1 MWRRSPAT
9 PGPSSLKQVNVVR
22 EAWTEQQGYDPRTK
36 PNGPADHW
44 GLSEDSSPKREVR
57 GQAYAP
63 DADVEAHSIDHDREF
78 WDIFEDIRT
87 IGRGN
92 FAKVKEVE
100 HRETGEV
107 FAVKALDKDPDCNAM
122 EDLVREVQILSVLRH
137 PNIIRLYAAY
147 ESPKRLFLVMEY
159 ADGGELMQR
168 LGVGGGTYS
177 EEMVRRLVRTLCS
190 AVGFMHKSNIA
201 HRDLKPENVLLAGDP
216 NNPTVKIVD
225 LGLSRAFENSQM
237 MRTVCGTHK
246 YLAPEMIDCDRGERR
261 GYDKAVDMWGIGML
275 AFIMLY
281 GSNPFTKDASTQSQV
296 HAAISRCDLVF
307 PNSNVT
313 DEAKAFVQRLLCRT
327 PGERMTADQ
336 ALDHDWLTEL
346 DPYDGGVGERSFK
359 TRSQQLVVAETPRAA
374 GAPAAERPVHARLFE
389 WNAQRFLS
397 RAVKSTHRRLSTGA
411 VSEEKSATSSSN
423 SSQPRLEIPARA
435 AAPAAVAAAPSSR
448 FTRRPSKLGVF
459 QSPMGL

>member
-1 MWRRSPAT
+1 MFWRSPK
-9 PGPSSLKQVNVVR
+9 PSSSRAETPKSSSRPSSARDGAAGYWNGR
-22 EAWTEQQGYDPRTK
+22 GSAEATGVSRTY
-36 PNGPADHW
+36 GD
-44 GLSEDSSPKREVR
+44 SE
-57 GQAYAP
+57 
-63 DADVEAHSIDHDREF
+63 VEAQAIDHDREF
-78 WDIFEDIRT
+78 WDVFEDIRT

-216 NNPTVKIVD
+216 DNPTVKIVD

-313 DEAKAFVQRLLCRT
+313 DEAKDFISQLLRRD
-327 PGERMTADQ
+327 PKDRMTADQ
-336 ALDHDWLTEL
+336 ALAHEWLMEL
-346 DPYDGGVGERSFK
+346 DPHDGGVGERSFK
-359 TRSQQLVVAETPRAA
+359 RRTQQLMVDEGKGEQATAKSRLWKWN
-374 GAPAAERPVHARLFE
+374 AERKGKVGS
-389 WNAQRFLS
+389 AQLDDL
-397 RAVKSTHRRLSTGA
+397 AAHV
-411 VSEEKSATSSSN
+411 AT
-423 SSQPRLEIPARA
+423 
-435 AAPAAVAAAPSSR
+435 
-448 FTRRPSKLGVF
+448 LGR
-459 QSPMGL
+459 

>member
-1 MWRRSPAT
+1 MFWRSPK
-9 PGPSSLKQVNVVR
+9 PSSSRAETPKSSSR
-22 EAWTEQQGYDPRTK
+22 PSSARDGAAGYWSGRGTESATGVSRTY
-36 PNGPADHW
+36 GD
-44 GLSEDSSPKREVR
+44 SE
-57 GQAYAP
+57 
-63 DADVEAHSIDHDREF
+63 VEAQAIDHDREF

-159 ADGGELMQR
+159 ADGGELMKR
-168 LGVGGGTYS
+168 LGDFPMNDNGTYS

>member
-1 MWRRSPAT
+1 M
-9 PGPSSLKQVNVVR
+9 
-22 EAWTEQQGYDPRTK
+22 EA
-36 PNGPADHW
+36 
-44 GLSEDSSPKREVR
+44 
-57 GQAYAP
+57 QA
-63 DADVEAHSIDHDREF
+63 IDHDREF
-78 WDIFEDIRT
+78 WDVFEDIRT

-107 FAVKALDKDPDCNAM
+107 FAVKMLDKDPDCNAM

-159 ADGGELMQR
+159 ADGGELMKR
-168 LGVGGGTYS
+168 LGDFPMNGDGTYS
-177 EEMVRRLVRTLCS
+177 EEMVQRLMRTLCS

-216 NNPTVKIVD
+216 DNPTVKIVD

-313 DEAKAFVQRLLCRT
+313 DEAKDFVQRLLCRL

-336 ALDHDWLTEL
+336 ALAHDWLMEL
-346 DPYDGGVGERSFK
+346 DPHDGGVGERSFK
-359 TRSQQLVVAETPRAA
+359 RRTQQLVVT
-374 GAPAAERPVHARLFE
+374 
-389 WNAQRFLS
+389 
-397 RAVKSTHRRLSTGA
+397 ST
-411 VSEEKSATSSSN
+411 
-423 SSQPRLEIPARA
+423 
-435 AAPAAVAAAPSSR
+435 
-448 FTRRPSKLGVF
+448 
-459 QSPMGL
+459 